1 MVLVSRLYPSGTPPG
16 DDTPGAGGPP
26 SSSSSFTSSV
36 ASSVVR
42 SLSAPASSFLA
53 PSSSFCSR
61 PEPPLVCAHG
71 TVGASAWPAD
81 AGMARPLPNTVP
93 ALAAAVAA
101 GHECVEVDV
110 SATSDGH
117 LVALHK
123 RELELLTNGA
133 SSDPNELTLREILAL
148 EVPGG
153 DSTYGVATFAEAL
166 RAVIGRGLAQVTID
180 FKHRDDR
187 DPPPGFAQ
195 RALAE
200 ISLADPEG
208 MCPECVFWG
217 KSDAVVMDVL
227 REVPEAKVGFTV
239 ANFSR
244 AMTAGG
250 LHRVDATLRPVVARA
265 HVAATQSEMAMD
277 EGVRREI
284 RRAGVPNVFA
294 WTVNDPKKIR
304 AVANEGVDGV
314 VTDEP
319 ELAKRVIAAMR
330 AKCAAAS
337 SGNGADRAR
346 ARAVARG
353 EEPRDDEEGEPT
365 AAREGG
371 KRSRAFRREVKAKA
385 KAKATA
391 KAKAKARGSRVDEN
405 AAEGGQKISGE
416 AAEDGAAR
424 GRRLGGRRERSAAA
438 RAARGEEA

>member
-1 MVLVSRLYPSGTPPG
+1 MVLVSRLFPSGTHTPG
-16 DDTPGAGGPP
+16 DDAPGARGPP

-53 PSSSFCSR
+53 PSSSFCAR

-217 KSDAVVMDVL
+217 KSDALVMDVL
-227 REVPEAKVGFTV
+227 REEPEAKVGFTV

-353 EEPRDDEEGEPT
+353 EEPRDVEEGEPT
-365 AAREGG
+365 AAREG
-371 KRSRAFRREVKAKA
+371 KRSRAFRREVKA